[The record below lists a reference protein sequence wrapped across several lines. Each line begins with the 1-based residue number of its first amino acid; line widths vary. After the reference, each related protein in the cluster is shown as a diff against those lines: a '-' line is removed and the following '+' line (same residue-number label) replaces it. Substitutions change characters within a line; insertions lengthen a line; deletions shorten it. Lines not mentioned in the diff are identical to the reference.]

1 MPVSDSNL
9 QSSLLA
15 FQAMADFGHQLS
27 SDQGFPDKAHQMLRS
42 LAGSVCARSA
52 AIYGLSTPRELRLV
66 AAVHGER
73 TRYPQNLCLS
83 EQQFA
88 TISSLTRPLPLSDSD
103 RHHLLTA
110 ATGLPLNSLLTDLF
124 SLVAPLRMGSELL
137 GVLVLGVPQ
146 QGVIYGEVHA
156 ESVHLLS
163 GSVAL
168 LLQNHQL
175 IARLET
181 QVRDNL
187 RLVTGLNELQDQA
200 LQAFALAIDAK
211 DASRRGHSPRVAS
224 YAMAI
229 GRGLG
234 MDSTAIAGLRA
245 AGYLHDIGDMN
256 IDKALFRKQ
265 SALHP
270 EEFREIA
277 DHSIFGYQIVRNVKF
292 PWPEVADVVRSH
304 HERADG
310 SGYPDRLRNDEVS
323 LPVRIIAAADSFDA
337 MLSERPYRSSMSVKM
352 AVEELI
358 RATPQKYD
366 ASVVQAL
373 LVQLRREAEGKA
385 EERIL
390 PAQNETPSVRE
401 YDAFT
406 LELLKKITNYR
417 VYSA

>member
-1 MPVSDSNL
+1 VTDSNL

-27 SDQGFPDKAHQMLRS
+27 SEQGFPDKAHQMLRS
-42 LAGSVCARSA
+42 LAGSACARSA
-52 AIYGLSTPRELRLV
+52 AIYALNPPRELRVV
-66 AAVHGER
+66 AALHGER

-83 EQQFA
+83 EQQLE
-88 TISSLTRPLPLSDSD
+88 TISSLSRPLPLSDSD
-103 RHHLLTA
+103 RHHLLSA
-110 ATGLPLNSLLTDLF
+110 ATGLPHNSLLIDLF
-124 SLVAPLRMGSELL
+124 AMVAPLRIGSELL
-137 GVLVLGVPQ
+137 GALILGAPQ
-146 QGVIYGEVHA
+146 QGVVYGEVHA

-163 GSVAL
+163 GTVAL

-175 IARLET
+175 VVKLET

-211 DASRRGHSPRVAS
+211 DTSRRGHSPRVAS

-234 MDSTAIAGLRA
+234 MDTTAIAGLRA

-277 DHSIFGYQIVRNVKF
+277 DHSILGYQIVRNVKF

-337 MLSERPYRSSMSVKM
+337 MLSDRPYRSSIPIKM
-352 AVEELI
+352 ALEDLI
-358 RATPQKYD
+358 RATPQRYD

-390 PAQNETPSVRE
+390 PAQSETPSVRD
-401 YDAFT
+401 YDAFSV
-406 LELLKKITNYR
+406 ELLKKITNYR

>member
-1 MPVSDSNL
+1 VTDSNL

-27 SDQGFPDKAHQMLRS
+27 SEQGFPDKAHQMLRS
-42 LAGSVCARSA
+42 LAGSVCARCG
-52 AIYGLSTPRELRLV
+52 AIYSLNAPRELRLI
-66 AAVHGER
+66 AALHGER

-83 EQQFA
+83 EQQFE
-88 TISSLTRPLPLSDSD
+88 TVSSLPRPLPLSDSD
-103 RHHLLTA
+103 RHHLLSA
-110 ATGLPLNSLLTDLF
+110 ATGLPHNSLLIDLF
-124 SLVAPLRMGSELL
+124 AMVAPLRIGNELQ
-137 GVLVLGVPQ
+137 GAAVLGVPQ
-146 QGVIYGEVHA
+146 QGVVYGKVHA

-175 IARLET
+175 LLKLET

-234 MDSTAIAGLRA
+234 MDATAIAGLRA

-277 DHSIFGYQIVRNVKF
+277 DHSILGYQIVRNVKF

-337 MLSERPYRSSMSVKM
+337 MLSDRPYRSSIPIKM
-352 AVEELI
+352 ALEDLI

-390 PAQNETPSVRE
+390 PAQSETPSVRD
-401 YDAFT
+401 YDAFS
-406 LELLKKITNYR
+406 LELLKKITNCR

>member
-1 MPVSDSNL
+1 MPDSNL

-27 SDQGFPDKAHQMLRS
+27 SEQAFSDKAHQMLRS
-42 LAGSVCARSA
+42 LANSVSARSA
-52 AIYGLSTPRELRLV
+52 AIFSMSAPAELRLI
-66 AAVHGER
+66 AALHGER
-73 TRYPQNLCLS
+73 SRYPQTLCFSESQFQTITSLS
-83 EQQFA
+83 
-88 TISSLTRPLPLSDSD
+88 RPYPLSDSD
-103 RHHLLTA
+103 RQRLLSA
-110 ATGLPLNSLLTDLF
+110 ATGLPLNSFLTELF
-124 SLVAPLRMGSELL
+124 SLIAPLRLGSSLL
-137 GVLVLGVPQ
+137 GIMVLGLPQ
-146 QGVIYGEVHA
+146 EGVVYGEVHA
-156 ESVHLLS
+156 ESVQLLS
-163 GSVAL
+163 GTVTL

-175 IARLET
+175 IEKLEI

-187 RLVTGLNELQDQA
+187 RLVTSLNELQDQA

-211 DASRRGHSPRVAS
+211 DPSRRGHSPRVAS
-224 YAMAI
+224 YAIAI
-229 GRGLG
+229 GQGLG
-234 MDSTAIAGLRA
+234 MDKSAIAGLRA

-277 DHSIFGYQIVRNVKF
+277 DHSILGYQIVRNVKF
-292 PWPEVADVVRSH
+292 PWPEVAEVVRSH

-310 SGYPDRLRNDEVS
+310 SGYPDRLRVDEVS
-323 LPVRIIAAADSFDA
+323 LPVKIIAAADSFDA
-337 MLSERPYRSSMSVKM
+337 MLSERPYRSSMPVKQ
-352 AVEELI
+352 ALEDLV

-373 LVQLRREAEGKA
+373 LVQLRREAEGRA

-390 PAQNETPSVRE
+390 PTEIETPSIRE
-401 YDAFT
+401 YDAYT
-406 LELLKKITNYR
+406 LEVLKKITNYR